1 MSEREM
7 HFSAEFGLE
16 REGGGGGCIFVASSV
31 SPPLS
36 SSSSSAGLSRQRVLC
51 SSGEGENIEDGFAQ
65 VVRRNFGR
73 FEGCTSLLPH
83 AMSHTLIRIR
93 KK

>member
-16 REGGGGGCIFVASSV
+16 RREEEGDAFSLQAL
-31 SPPLS
+31 SPLLS

-83 AMSHTLIRIR
+83 AMSHIFIRIR